1 MAQLFWPFDPSRIT
15 EGYGWAAWR
24 NGVHDGI
31 DFGVAQGTEL
41 RATASGVVRNND
53 AGSRDGAGV
62 DITTDDGWKVRH
74 WHVSEFLV
82 PNGSYVNAGD
92 VIARTGGGKGTWGA
106 GFSTGPHLHWGV
118 KTGAGWVDPAS
129 LGPVAFGS
137 AAPAPS
143 PAVGSQGEGIR
154 GQGNGWTYWVPGT
167 NDQMTVQARLA
178 ERGLYQGPIDG
189 NLASDA
195 SVRAIKLACGNLG
208 YFDLRYWDGA
218 INKNLCYGILLLAQN
233 HGGYS
238 GFNNLFTDGYVW
250 AAFDSGVI
258 NAIPLPAPEPAPE
271 PPAPEPTPAPE
282 PVQPA
287 PEPTPEPEPVKP
299 DVKPEDQ
306 EHKEKPVAPITPISK
321 EEIEAKLAKQQALVA
336 PIKPA
341 DLGAIITHPVARK
354 IVWAIYGITGILIVG
369 FMGGLTAIGA
379 IAPEWFLFAT
389 GAYTAVGPA
398 FASLAIANITTTPKE
413 K

>member
-24 NGVHDGI
+24 NGIHDGI
-31 DFGVAQGTEL
+31 DFGVGQGTEL

-53 AGSRDGAGV
+53 AGSVDGAGV

-82 PNGSYVNAGD
+82 PNGSRVNAGD
-92 VIARTGGGKGTWGA
+92 VIARTGGAKGTWGA

-129 LGPVAFGS
+129 LGPVPFGS
-137 AAPAPS
+137 APASVSVAGDVSSLADAVLRGDFGNGPARQAALGDRYAEVQAEVNRRLNGGAPAP
-143 PAVGSQGEGIR
+143 A
-154 GQGNGWTYWVPGT
+154 
-167 NDQMTVQARLA
+167 
-178 ERGLYQGPIDG
+178 
-189 NLASDA
+189 
-195 SVRAIKLACGNLG
+195 
-208 YFDLRYWDGA
+208 
-218 INKNLCYGILLLAQN
+218 
-233 HGGYS
+233 
-238 GFNNLFTDGYVW
+238 
-250 AAFDSGVI
+250 
-258 NAIPLPAPEPAPE
+258 PAPAPVGPGSTAVVQPGDGFWHIAQRTWGGDNATIEANMNKLIELNGGKRLFAGDTVLLEAPAPA
-271 PPAPEPTPAPE
+271 PTPAPAPVPTPEPTPE

-299 DVKPEDQ
+299 AVKPEKK
-306 EHKEKPVAPITPISK
+306 EHKEKPVAPTIQISK
-321 EEIEAKLAKQQALVA
+321 EQIEAKLAKQQALVA

-354 IVWAIYGITGILIVG
+354 VVWAIYGVTGILIVG

>member
-1 MAQLFWPFDPSRIT
+1 MAQLYWPFDPSAIT

-31 DFGVAQGTEL
+31 DFGVRQGTEL

-53 AGSRDGAGV
+53 AGQRDGAGV

-92 VIARTGGGKGTWGA
+92 VIARTGGAKGTWGA

-129 LGPVAFGS
+129 LGPAFFGS
-137 AAPAPS
+137 GPAPAAPS
-143 PAVGSQGEGIR
+143 VGSQGEGIR

-178 ERGLYQGPIDG
+178 ERGLYTGPIDG

-208 YFDLRYWDGA
+208 YFDLRYHDGA

-238 GFNNLFTDGYVW
+238 GWNNLFTDGYVW
-250 AAFDSGVI
+250 AAFDAGVI
-258 NAIPLPAPEPAPE
+258 NAIPLPAPEPAP
-271 PPAPEPTPAPE
+271 AAPE
-282 PVQPA
+282 PVA
-287 PEPTPEPEPVKP
+287 EPEKP
-299 DVKPEDQ
+299 KRKPAAKPEKN
-306 EHKEKPVAPITPISK
+306 EHKEKPVSTITPVSK
-321 EEIEAKLAKQQALVA
+321 EEIEAKLASQAALA
-336 PIKPA
+336 STLKPA
-341 DLGAIITHPVARK
+341 DLGAIITNNTARK
-354 IVWAIYGITGILIVG
+354 IVWAIYGTIGLFIIGI
-369 FMGGLTAIGA
+369 MGGLTAA
-379 IAPEWFLFAT
+379 QWLAPEWFIFAT

-398 FASLAIANITTTPKE
+398 FASLAMANIDTK
-413 K
+413 KISDS

>member
-1 MAQLFWPFDPSRIT
+1 MAQIFWPFDPSRIT
-15 EGYGWAAWR
+15 EGFGWADWR
-24 NGVHDGI
+24 QGVHDGI

-41 RATASGVVRNND
+41 RATASGIVRNND

-118 KTGAGWVDPAS
+118 KTGAGWVDPS
-129 LGPVAFGS
+129 TLGPVHFGQ
-137 AAPAPS
+137 APAS
-143 PAVGSQGEGIR
+143 APASTVGAQGEGIR
-154 GQGNGWTYWVPGT
+154 GQGNDWTYWVPGT

-178 ERGLYQGPIDG
+178 ERGLYTGPIDG

-208 YFDLRYWDGA
+208 YFDLTYWDGQ

-238 GFNNLFTDGYVW
+238 NGFNNLFTDGHVW

-258 NAIPLPAPEPAPE
+258 NAIALPAPEPAP
-271 PPAPEPTPAPE
+271 TPALVPE
-282 PVQPA
+282 RT
-287 PEPTPEPEPVKP
+287 PEPTPEPVVEPEKP
-299 DVKPEDQ
+299 KRKPKPKPETI
-306 EHKEKPVAPITPISK
+306 EHKEPTVSTITPISK
-321 EEIEAKLAKQQALVA
+321 EEIQAKLTAQQALVA
-336 PIKPA
+336 PLKPA
-341 DLGAIITHPVARK
+341 DLGAIITNNKARK
-354 IVWAIYGITGILIVG
+354 IVWAIYGIVG
-369 FMGGLTAIGA
+369 LAIIGVMGGLTAA
-379 IAPEWFLFAT
+379 QWLAPAWFIFAT
-389 GAYTAVGPA
+389 GAYTALGPA
-398 FASLAIANITTTPKE
+398 FSSLAMANIDTK

>member
-1 MAQLFWPFDPSRIT
+1 MAQLFWPFDTSRIT

-31 DFGVAQGTEL
+31 DFGVPQGTEL

-53 AGSRDGAGV
+53 AGQRDGAGV
-62 DITTDDGWKVRH
+62 DIRTDDGWIVRH

-92 VIARTGGGKGTWGA
+92 VIARSGGGKGTWGA

-129 LGPVAFGS
+129 LNPVPFGS
-137 AAPAPS
+137 APVPASNP
-143 PAVGSQGEGIR
+143 VGAQGEGIR

-167 NDQMTVQARLA
+167 RDQMTVQARLA
-178 ERGLYQGPIDG
+178 ERGLYSGPIDG

-208 YFDLRYWDGA
+208 YFDLTYWNGD

-238 GFNNLFTDGYVW
+238 GWNNLFTDGYVW
-250 AAFDSGVI
+250 AAFDTGVI
-258 NAIPLPAPEPAPE
+258 NAIPLPAPEPAP
-271 PPAPEPTPAPE
+271 
-282 PVQPA
+282 QPA
-287 PEPTPEPEPVKP
+287 PTPEPEKP
-299 DVKPEDQ
+299 KKKPAVKPEKN
-306 EHKEKPVAPITPISK
+306 EHKEQTVSNIETISK
-321 EEIEAKLAKQQALVA
+321 EEIQARLAKQAELA
-336 PIKPA
+336 AGLKPA
-341 DLGAIITHPVARK
+341 DLGAIITNNKARK
-354 IVWAIYGITGILIVG
+354 IVWAIYGLVG
-369 FMGGLTAIGA
+369 LFIIGVMGGLTAA
-379 IAPEWFLFAT
+379 QWVAPSWFIFAT
-389 GAYTAVGPA
+389 GAYTAIGPA
-398 FASLAIANITTTPKE
+398 FASLAMANIDTKRE
-413 K
+413 LES